1 MKKVHQKNLLVIVNK
16 FAQFDT
22 IIKDQWTYNYNAKML
37 SWNIQNDI
45 ISCLAEM
52 FVEDDIKEHISE
64 STH

>member
-1 MKKVHQKNLLVIVNK
+1 MKNVHQKNLLVIVNK

-45 ISCLAEM
+45 ISCLAE
-52 FVEDDIKEHISE
+52 FVENGIKEYISE

>member
-22 IIKDQWTYNYNAKML
+22 IIKDQWIYNYNAKML
-37 SWNIQNDI
+37 SWDIQNDI
-45 ISCLAEM
+45 ISCLAE
-52 FVEDDIKEHISE
+52 FVEDGIKEHISE